1 MDIKNEKISFYLCL
15 AIGSFSVS
23 LDRIAAYL
31 SSVGRSLDR
40 KPSVAYQTFLLI
52 KQMNIYVANVPFKAN
67 DDELRELFE
76 EFGEVSSARIIMDK
90 FTGKSRG
97 FAFVEMPNDDE
108 AKQAI
113 SQLND
118 FDFMGKVL
126 VVNEARPRE
135 DRPRTSGGGG
145 FGGGGNRG
153 GGGGFGGGGGSR
165 GGYGGGGG
173 GGRDNDFKKRW

>member
-1 MDIKNEKISFYLCL
+1 
-15 AIGSFSVS
+15 
-23 LDRIAAYL
+23 
-31 SSVGRSLDR
+31 
-40 KPSVAYQTFLLI
+40 
-52 KQMNIYVANVPFKAN
+52 MNIYVANVPFKAN

-76 EFGEVSSARIIMDK
+76 EFGEVASARIIMDK

-118 FDFMGKVL
+118 FEFMGKVL

-135 DRPRTSGGGG
+135 DRPRTGGGGG
-145 FGGGGNRG
+145 FGGGGGGGRDGNRG
-153 GGGGFGGGGGSR
+153 GGGGGGSR

-173 GGRDNDFKKRW
+173 GGRDNDYKKRW

>member
-1 MDIKNEKISFYLCL
+1 
-15 AIGSFSVS
+15 
-23 LDRIAAYL
+23 
-31 SSVGRSLDR
+31 
-40 KPSVAYQTFLLI
+40 
-52 KQMNIYVANVPFKAN
+52 MNIYVANVPFKAN

-76 EFGEVSSARIIMDK
+76 EFGEVASARIIMDK

-108 AKQAI
+108 AQQAI
-113 SQLND
+113 SQLNE

-135 DRPRTSGGGG
+135 DRPRTGGGGGG
-145 FGGGGNRG
+145 FGGGNRG
-153 GGGGFGGGGGSR
+153 GGGGYGGGNRGGG

-173 GGRDNDFKKRW
+173 GGRDNDYKKRW